1 MVHKK
6 FELKRSRF
14 KIAFQL
20 VIFLIIILLL
30 SQVLNTIIL
39 MLSALILSL
48 SFFLFNRQKH
58 VVYLAEI
65 DKNEWS
71 LQFGAKNKID
81 RIKINKMLDHQLYI
95 VIEPE
100 DKRSKNIVIWCDQLS
115 KKQWKAL
122 KILCKFYS

>member
-14 KIAFQL
+14 KITFQL

-30 SQVLNTIIL
+30 SQVLNTTFL

-100 DKRSKNIVIWCDQLS
+100 GKRSKNIIIWCDQLS

>member
-30 SQVLNTIIL
+30 SQVLNTTFL

-100 DKRSKNIVIWCDQLS
+100 GKRSKNIVIWCDQLS